1 MDQNRSDQQYQY
13 STMNN
18 YPPPYPP
25 GPPVV
30 QKTNGKS
37 IAALIL
43 GILSIL
49 IPYVG
54 FLLGIMA
61 IIFAS
66 LSMKELKRKY
76 EQGKGL
82 AIAGLVCGIIGTI
95 IYGFIIFLVVI
106 GIFIY
111 AGAGWENSIYSNF

>member
-1 MDQNRSDQQYQY
+1 MNQNASDQQYQY

-37 IAALIL
+37 IAALVL
-43 GILSIL
+43 GILSIM

-61 IIFAS
+61 IIFSS
-66 LSMKELKRKY
+66 LSLKELKRRY

-95 IYGFIIFLVVI
+95 IYGLLLFVVI
-106 GIFIY
+106 LFAIIY
-111 AGAGWENSIYSNF
+111 AGSVDNTIYSNF

>member
-37 IAALIL
+37 IAALVL
-43 GILSIL
+43 GILSIM

-54 FLLGIMA
+54 IILGIMA
-61 IIFAS
+61 IIFSS
-66 LSMKELKRKY
+66 LSLKELKRRY

-95 IYGFIIFLVVI
+95 IYGLLIILVFLLVI
-106 GIFIY
+106 FSNEIVSNG
-111 AGAGWENSIYSNF
+111 IYSNF